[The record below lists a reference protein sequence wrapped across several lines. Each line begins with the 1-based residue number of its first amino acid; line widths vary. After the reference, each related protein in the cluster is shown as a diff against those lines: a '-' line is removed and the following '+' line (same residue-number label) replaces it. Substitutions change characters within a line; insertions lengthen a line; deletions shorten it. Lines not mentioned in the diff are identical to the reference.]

1 MTPIE
6 TIKRALAEELPRAI
20 ERALESYADFSARS
34 FPLDAKEYDAHH
46 KACKAALAHLDA
58 LAKLVKWVE
67 DNDTSPQTRDTT
79 TPMQSM
85 LTQARLGLLRI
96 EGG

>member
-6 TIKRALAEELPRAI
+6 TIKLALAEELPRAI

-58 LAKLVKWVE
+58 LTKMVKWLE
-67 DNDTSPQTRDTT
+67 ENDTSPETLDTIA
-79 TPMQSM
+79 PMQSM

-96 EGG
+96 EDG